1 MTRGLR
7 NNNPLNIEISK
18 GKPWKGE
25 IRPSQDIRF
34 AQFKT
39 IAYGYRAAFKLL
51 YNYQHIHGCKQLS
64 DFINRWAPPVENDTH
79 SYVNFVAKRCRMA
92 DITIVDT
99 KNEYQMCKIVAAMS
113 KMENGIEPN
122 MEDIKAGW
130 RLFVASM

>member
-18 GKPWKGE
+18 NKPWKGE
-25 IRPSQDIRF
+25 VRPSQDIRF

-39 IAYGYRAAFKLL
+39 MAYGYRAAFKLL
-51 YNYQHIHGCKQLS
+51 YNYQHLHGCEQLA
-64 DFINRWAPPVENDTH
+64 DFINRWAPPSENNTH
-79 SYVNFVAKRCRMA
+79 AYINFVAERCRMA
-92 DITIVDT
+92 DISKVDT

-113 KMENGIEPN
+113 RMENGIEPN

-130 RLFVASM
+130 RIFISTM